1 MNTPTKNEALRRAI
15 HVMECDSPNSPAIE
29 VCYAALKQRETEVG
43 RYTIAISKLTEIVRI
58 PNAEYVA
65 DEHNAAIRLLR
76 KVACLDREEI
86 K

>member
-1 MNTPTKNEALRRAI
+1 MNTPTKNEALRLAI
-15 HVMECDSPNSPAIE
+15 QVMEVNSPNSPAIE

-43 RYTIAISKLTEIVRI
+43 RYAIAISKLTEIVRM

-76 KVACLDREEI
+76 MAAGLDREEI